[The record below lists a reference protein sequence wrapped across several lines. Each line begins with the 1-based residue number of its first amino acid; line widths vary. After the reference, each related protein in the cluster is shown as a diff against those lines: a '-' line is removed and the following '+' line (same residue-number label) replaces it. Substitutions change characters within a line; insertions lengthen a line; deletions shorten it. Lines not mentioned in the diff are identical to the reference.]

1 MINLRR
7 IVEVTHVFDAI
18 SGEVNFRSKFRTF
31 FRTLAFLSRDRANY
45 RVLINLAYHGT
56 YYERGTESL
65 FNSRERNRNT
75 CVSIMYGQCNANA
88 GNRSSG
94 ECKSEP
100 PANQTCLEGTAR
112 SICKDEG
119 RLSAT

>member
-18 SGEVNFRSKFRTF
+18 SGGVNFRSKFRTF
-31 FRTLAFLSRDRANY
+31 FRTLAFLSRDRENY

-75 CVSIMYGQCNANA
+75 CVSVLCMGSVTQTPVIAQVENVNLNRQQTRRVSKGQ
-88 GNRSSG
+88 RVVFVRMK
-94 ECKSEP
+94 E
-100 PANQTCLEGTAR
+100 
-112 SICKDEG
+112 D
-119 RLSAT
+119 